1 MILGCLGL
9 LKTNPNKVNNSLMPG
24 QHARLKKQSQFQI
37 SIYLERTELKS
48 EFRFFH
54 KFKTG
59 FDTLD
64 FVNSIFANSRGEK
77 KIRKLCNKL
86 NKRKNTDC
94 KHLSFW
100 PLIKIFIGRTIQL
113 TNEIHLGGFIS
124 LLILPF

>member
-1 MILGCLGL
+1 MILGRLGL
-9 LKTNPNKVNNSLMPG
+9 LKTNPNKVNNSLIPSQYG
-24 QHARLKKQSQFQI
+24 RLKKQSQFQI

-48 EFRFFH
+48 EFHFFH
-54 KFKTG
+54 KFKTS
-59 FDTLD
+59 FATLD
-64 FVNSIFANSRGEK
+64 FVNSIFASLRGEK

-113 TNEIHLGGFIS
+113 TNQIRLGGFIS
-124 LLILPF
+124 LLTLPF